1 MEVYLWV
8 TCVEMIGLSTIDQ
21 AAKYIAFLS
30 TTYSQVSHR
39 LPTIFVY
46 NILKNKA
53 FFLTFFHNNYW
64 LESTIGVTIRGTR
77 FCSTQL
83 LK

>member
-1 MEVYLWV
+1 MEVSLWV

-53 FFLTFFHNNYW
+53 FFLTFFYDNYW